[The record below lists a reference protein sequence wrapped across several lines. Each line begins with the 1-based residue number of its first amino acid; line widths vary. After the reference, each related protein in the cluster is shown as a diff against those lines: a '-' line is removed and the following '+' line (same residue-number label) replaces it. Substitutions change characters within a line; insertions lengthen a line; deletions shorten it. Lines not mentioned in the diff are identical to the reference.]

1 MNDTARR
8 LRFAVFLSVAAITP
22 LALSDEP
29 SGDNDRYGVRDP
41 SSLCVA
47 RKPVMRKGYV
57 DFVRPEARGFE
68 SGPDRAQYGPRHAL
82 PALAVFSLEGDRKLG
97 EGIKKT
103 LRHYADWVQASIDKE
118 QGVFS
123 MEGATLCALHFR
135 ELRKAGLIRADDE
148 PWIRRLFLNLRA
160 YHFAWRP
167 GDGFWR
173 GPHHRS
179 QAQGINHALAAALY
193 PDEPGVASWKEYADR
208 VWSDWWDYRDVGI
221 NDSGYFYS
229 SFSNILRAAELL
241 GRKEV
246 FTDPE
251 SRQLFDR
258 IVGEITSDGAG
269 VPYGA
274 SGGYHGQAGACIF
287 ALELAARYTRDGRY
301 RWVASRIMNFGQQRG
316 FSRGHHH
323 LQAVSHEFIALAS
336 LVCDDSV
343 APVEPDGGSQLLW
356 RKEIVRLTDDQAREM
371 FPDAGGVDCNMIT
384 TQRKMP
390 HKLAFRSGWNP
401 GDMYML
407 VECFPRHDP
416 LNPTA
421 IVSLERDSAS
431 FAEMTPEKF
440 VSRENAVSI
449 QDLSGTGSYLGRN
462 PFAGA
467 RSLPLGWDGMEVRVP
482 VVSDHD
488 LATHARIDVD
498 RYMGYEA
505 THRRELLFVKN
516 RFVLVRDETQ
526 FDDRFQAA
534 VGPVWNTQCLG
545 TPRGRHWMNTWFRG
559 HFFQG
564 AQLYESPPWDLLVY
578 YAPRSDAQLVISDA
592 PIDTPFKTQLVS
604 TQYRWQGDVQ
614 SAVRLQF
621 VTVLLPHAP
630 MRDATPVAERIRV
643 LVDRPGC
650 AAVEIAQPDRCELA
664 ILHPPGQRLELTC
677 STGMRITTDAKA
689 AYLDRAGGSADRI
702 LVRQAT
708 FLEIGDRQIFRD
720 AERRDWETTDVGT
733 TQAE

>member
-1 MNDTARR
+1 IAGVALSEEPATDAD
-8 LRFAVFLSVAAITP
+8 RFASRAP
-22 LALSDEP
+22 M
-29 SGDNDRYGVRDP
+29 
-41 SSLCVA
+41 SLTVPRCPVA
-47 RKPVMRKGYV
+47 RKDYV
-57 DFVRPEARGFE
+57 DFVRAEAGGFA
-68 SGPDRAQYGPRHAL
+68 SGPDRGQYGPRHAL
-82 PALAVFSLEGDRKLG
+82 PALAVFSLEGDRSLG

-123 MEGATLCALHFR
+123 MEGATLCAFHLR
-135 ELRKAGLIRADDE
+135 ELRKAGLVTTEDE
-148 PWIRRLFLNLRA
+148 PWIERLFLNLRR

-179 QAQGINHALAAALY
+179 QAQGINHALAATLY
-193 PDEPGVASWKEYADR
+193 PEQAEAASWTEHAAR

-241 GRKEV
+241 GREEV

-251 SRQLFDR
+251 SRRLFDR
-258 IVGEITSDGAG
+258 IMGEITPDGAG

-274 SGGYHGQAGACIF
+274 SGGYDGQAGVCIF
-287 ALELAARYTRDGRY
+287 ALELAARHTRDGRY
-301 RWVASRIMNFGQQRG
+301 RWVANRIMNFGQQRG

-343 APVEPDGGSQLLW
+343 SPVVPEEESQLLW
-356 RKEIVRLTDDQAREM
+356 RKEIVRLTNDQAKMR

-390 HKLAFRSGWNP
+390 HKLVLRSGWNP
-401 GDMYML
+401 GDLYML

-421 IVSLERDSAS
+421 VLSLERYSAS

-440 VSRENAVSI
+440 ISRENAVSI
-449 QDLSGTGSYLGRN
+449 EDLSGSGAYLGQK
-462 PFAGA
+462 PFQGNRA
-467 RSLPLGWDGMEVRVP
+467 LPLGWDGMEVRVP
-482 VVSDHD
+482 VMSDSR
-488 LATHARIDVD
+488 LATHARLDVD
-498 RYMGYEA
+498 HYMGYEA
-505 THRRELLFVKN
+505 THAREVLFVKN

-534 VGPVWNTQCLG
+534 VGPVWNTQSIG
-545 TPRGRHWMNTWFRG
+545 APRGRHWLNTWFRG

-564 AQLYESPPWDLLVY
+564 VKMYDSPPWDLLIY
-578 YAPRSDAQLVISDA
+578 YAPRPDAEIVVSEA

-604 TQYRWQGDVQ
+604 TQYRWQGDVEPET
-614 SAVRLQF
+614 RLQF
-621 VTVLLPHAP
+621 LTLLLPHAP
-630 MRDATPVAERIRV
+630 LEDAAPLAGQIHV

-650 AAVEIAQPDRCELA
+650 AAVEVAQPNRSELA
-664 ILHPPGQRLELTC
+664 LLQPAGEKLELKS
-677 STGMRITTDAKA
+677 STGERIATDAKA
-689 AYLDRAGGSADRI
+689 TYVDRTDGKADRV
-702 LVRQAT
+702 LVREAT
-708 FLEIGDRQIFRD
+708 FLDIGDRQVFR
-720 AERRDWETTDVGT
+720 APERRDWETSAATNSTPAPGP
-733 TQAE
+733 

>member
-1 MNDTARR
+1 MNNTTHR
-8 LRFAVFLSVAAITP
+8 LRFAVFLGAAAITT
-22 LALSDEP
+22 LALSGEP
-29 SGDNDRYGVRDP
+29 SGDNGRYGVRDP
-41 SSLCVA
+41 VGLCVPRQPVT
-47 RKPVMRKGYV
+47 RKDYV
-57 DFVRPEARGFE
+57 ELVRAEAQGFE
-68 SGPDRAQYGPRHAL
+68 SGPDRGQYGPRHAL
-82 PALAVFSLEGDRKLG
+82 AALAVFSLEGDRNLG
-97 EGIKKT
+97 EGVKKT

-118 QGVFS
+118 KGVFS

-135 ELRKAGLIRADDE
+135 ELRKAGLIAPEDE
-148 PWIRRLFLNLRA
+148 PWIRRLFLNLRE

-167 GDGFWR
+167 GDGLWR

-179 QAQGINHALAAALY
+179 QAQGINHALAATLY
-193 PDEPGVASWKEYADR
+193 PDEPEVEAWKRYASH

-229 SFSNILRAAELL
+229 SFTNILRAAELL
-241 GRKEV
+241 ERKEV
-246 FTDPE
+246 FTDPQ

-258 IVGEITSDGAG
+258 IVGEITPDGAG

-301 RWVASRIMNFGQQRG
+301 RWVAHRIMNFGQERG

-343 APVEPDGGSQLLW
+343 LPVEPDGGSQLLW
-356 RKEIVRLTDDQAREM
+356 RKEIVRLTNDQAKAM

-390 HKLAFRSGWNP
+390 HKLVLRSGWDP
-401 GDMYML
+401 GDLYML

-421 IVSLERDSAS
+421 ILALERYSAS

-440 VSRENAVSI
+440 ASRENAVSI
-449 QDLSGTGSYLGRN
+449 QDLSGTGTYLGQKAFTGNR
-462 PFAGA
+462 A
-467 RSLPLGWDGMEVRVP
+467 LPLGWDGMEVRVP
-482 VVSDHD
+482 VMSDHD
-488 LATHARIDVD
+488 LATHACIDVD

-505 THRRELLFVKN
+505 THQRELLFVKN

-534 VGPVWNTQCLG
+534 VGPIWNTQCMG
-545 TPRGRHWMNTWFRG
+545 TPRGRHWLNTWFRG

-564 AQLYESPPWDLLVY
+564 VEMYESPPWDLLVY
-578 YAPRSDAQLVISDA
+578 YAPRPDAQLVIAEA

-604 TQYRWQGDVQ
+604 TQYRWQGDVEPG
-614 SAVRLQF
+614 ARLQF

-630 MRDATPVAERIRV
+630 MRDAAPLAERIRV

-650 AAVEIAQPDRCELA
+650 AAVEIDQPDRCELA
-664 ILHPPGQRLELTC
+664 ILHPAGERLELTC
-677 STGMRITTDAKA
+677 SAGARLTTDAKA
-689 AYLDRAGGSADRI
+689 AYLDRTGGSADRI

-708 FLEIGDRQIFRD
+708 LLEIGDKQLLRSSQ
-720 AERRDWETTDVGT
+720 RRDWEI
-733 TQAE
+733 EK